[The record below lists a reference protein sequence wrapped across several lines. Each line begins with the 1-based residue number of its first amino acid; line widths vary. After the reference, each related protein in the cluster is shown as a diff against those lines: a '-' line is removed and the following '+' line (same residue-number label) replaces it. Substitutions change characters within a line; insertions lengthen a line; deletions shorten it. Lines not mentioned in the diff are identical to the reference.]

1 MTDETIKYKMQ
12 TLIYHLTK
20 RAASHSFIS
29 FLKEI
34 DITEEEYRQIK
45 TLWKQEFGITPYV

>member
-1 MTDETIKYKMQ
+1 MTQETIKDKMQ

-20 RAASHSFIS
+20 QAASHSFIS

-45 TLWKQEFGITPYV
+45 ILWKQEFGVVPYV